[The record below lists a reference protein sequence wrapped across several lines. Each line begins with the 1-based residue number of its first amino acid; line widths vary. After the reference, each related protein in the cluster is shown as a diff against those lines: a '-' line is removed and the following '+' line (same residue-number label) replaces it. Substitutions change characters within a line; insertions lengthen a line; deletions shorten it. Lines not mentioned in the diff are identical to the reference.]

1 MSWWKN
7 GLLLGAGGIAGLAIA
22 AWLES
27 EGILDD
33 DHYTVKKGTVREPST
48 SESIEA
54 LMEKIRDEAK
64 WSMDECTNDEQREKV
79 YEEVKASIQKLQTA
93 LERNGDKI
101 ITDLKAQAKD
111 DEDDE
116 LGGSDPL
123 TKYRSTLEKLL
134 KDLDNSKSSA
144 GENENIIK
152 PELPDDT
159 TRTAVIYDKG
169 AKMHV
174 YQRY

>member
-27 EGILDD
+27 ERIFDD
-33 DHYTVKKGTVREPST
+33 DYYTVKRETKREPST
-48 SESIEA
+48 AESIEA

-64 WSMDECTNDEQREKV
+64 WAMDECTTDEQREKV
-79 YEEVKASIQKLQTA
+79 YEEVKSSIQKLQAA
-93 LERNGDKI
+93 LERSGDKI
-101 ITDLKAQAKD
+101 ITDLKAQTKE

-134 KDLDNSKSSA
+134 KDLDNSKSA

-152 PELPDDT
+152 MELPDGT
-159 TRTAVIYDKG
+159 TRTAV
-169 AKMHV
+169 
-174 YQRY
+174 RSS

>member
-27 EGILDD
+27 ENDPFGASR
-33 DHYTVKKGTVREPST
+33 VPRREPT
-48 SESIEA
+48 TAESIEA
-54 LMEKIRDEAK
+54 LMDKIRDEAK
-64 WSMDECTNDEQREKV
+64 WAMEECTTDEQREKV
-79 YEEVKASIQKLQTA
+79 HEEVKSSIQKLQAA
-93 LERNGDKI
+93 LERSGDKI
-101 ITDLKAQAKD
+101 ITDLKATTKE

-134 KDLDNSKSSA
+134 KDLDNGKSA
-144 GENENIIK
+144 GEDENVIRM
-152 PELPDDT
+152 ELPDGT
-159 TRTAVIYDKG
+159 TRTAV
-169 AKMHV
+169 
-174 YQRY
+174 RPS

>member
-1 MSWWKN
+1 M
-7 GLLLGAGGIAGLAIA
+7 LLGAGGIAGLAIA

-64 WSMDECTNDEQREKV
+64 WAMDECTTDEQREKV
-79 YEEVKASIQKLQTA
+79 YEEVKSSIQKLQAA
-93 LERNGDKI
+93 LERSGDKI
-101 ITDLKAQAKD
+101 ISDLKASAVEN
-111 DEDDE
+111 EDNE
-116 LGGSDPL
+116 MSATDPL
-123 TKYRSTLEKLL
+123 IHYRSTLEKLL
-134 KDLDNSKSSA
+134 KDLDNSKSA

-152 PELPDDT
+152 MELPDGT
-159 TRTAVIYDKG
+159 TRTAV
-169 AKMHV
+169 
-174 YQRY
+174 RTL